1 MRTQTVSI
9 EPGFRPNGRALGIYE
24 KSENFNSLR
33 PTLFELSKKIAPP
46 PNQQK
51 YRVKKYK
58 VLTLTED
65 IILSELKSIGF
76 QRTNCSSEQ
85 DFV

>member
-1 MRTQTVSI
+1 M
-9 EPGFRPNGRALGIYE
+9 YE

-33 PTLFELSKKIAPP
+33 PTLFELSKKIALPP

-65 IILSELKSIGF
+65 IILSELKSIVF

>member
-1 MRTQTVSI
+1 M
-9 EPGFRPNGRALGIYE
+9 LE
-24 KSENFNSLR
+24 KSENCNSLR
-33 PTLFELSKKIAPP
+33 PILCELSKENCPP
-46 PNQQK
+46 PPTSRNK